1 MAIKV
6 KAKDKYGD
14 VTFCTNHKC
23 RKRTCFRHICHCA
36 DKYLHSEADFDGQY
50 YYCLKEYEKA
60 KELLKNTMTE
70 NDTYEKNKTILS

>member
-6 KAKDKYGD
+6 KVKDKYGD

-70 NDTYEKNKTILS
+70 KETK